1 MKQENGYDTVIKNR
15 GLSLSGGER
24 QRIAIARAIIKT
36 SPIILMDEA
45 TSALDNSS
53 EILIQQSIDNIKTG
67 KTIIT
72 IAHRPSTINGADV
85 IVDMSK
91 MLII

>member
-1 MKQENGYDTVIKNR
+1 MSKSANT
-15 GLSLSGGER
+15 SLYFLCDYKSFYR
-24 QRIAIARAIIKT
+24 KY
-36 SPIILMDEA
+36 
-45 TSALDNSS
+45 N
-53 EILIQQSIDNIKTG
+53 NIKTG

-72 IAHRPSTINGADV
+72 IAHRPSTINGADI